1 VESRADY
8 SVHLEFGTKNM
19 RARPFLQPALEENRP
34 KIKSMYRRL
43 KARGV

>member
-1 VESRADY
+1 
-8 SVHLEFGTKNM
+8 M
-19 RARPFLQPALEENRP
+19 QPALEENRP